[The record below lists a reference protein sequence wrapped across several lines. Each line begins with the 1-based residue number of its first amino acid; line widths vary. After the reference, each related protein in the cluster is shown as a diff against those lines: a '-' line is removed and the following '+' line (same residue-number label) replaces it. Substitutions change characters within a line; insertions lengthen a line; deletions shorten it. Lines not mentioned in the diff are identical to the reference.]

1 MAVEIVVLV
10 PMLVLVLVL
19 IVAFGRY
26 VTTEGDAQAAAR
38 EAVRAASLERDE
50 ASALAAAQAAARAST
65 PTGLVCE
72 PATLTGAFVA
82 GGTVTAELRCTV
94 SWSNLGLVGLHG
106 SAEVSASSSAP
117 LDLYRRT
124 GAP

>member
-10 PMLVLVLVL
+10 PMLVLVMVL

-38 EAVRAASLERDE
+38 EAVRAASLQRDE
-50 ASALAAAQAAARAST
+50 PSALAAAQSAAQAST
-65 PTGLVCE
+65 PDSLVCA
-72 PATLTGAFVA
+72 PAELRGAFVA
-82 GGTVTAELRCTV
+82 GGTVTVELACTV
-94 SWSNLGLVGLHG
+94 SWSNLGLIGLTG
-106 SAEVSASSSAP
+106 TADVTASSSAP